1 MYEEEYVDENQH
13 TEAPADDELPP
24 EPLFSALLRRVV
36 YRLWPDDP
44 VLADFVTHVAPRLSV
59 ELAVKSAKGGEFA
72 AEKAQEKGEA
82 VRYAHDQTMRAHLVN
97 GLFPAL
103 HVAKHLQAWGAP
115 QLRRWDDRARRLF
128 IAGFTLHDW
137 VKLPE
142 VEREL
147 KEAGLGHDANPN
159 LHLPLIEDI
168 FLRWCAR
175 LGLDLLL
182 EPIGGVDAVLHDLIY
197 LASNTQDRWGT
208 LRNLSAL
215 PRQILDGRTRQ
226 LLVQLCRLADRI
238 AYVGRNPRDAATNP
252 SIGEMITSLSNG
264 SASLTYHHLADNRGV
279 LTNLIH
285 NAALGAM
292 GSEARVPLLYAPSG
306 VVYLEHAGA
315 PPLPGPGS
323 VAEDTVRRV
332 RQTCGHRLTTSLDG
346 FRRDGKG
353 IKFAD
358 YYWLYFDLAQMLG
371 LSARAAF
378 KLITPNKTPSAGRR
392 YDKMIQQEFLPEEA
406 LAGLPD
412 DLRVDQLAEFCY
424 LAEKIVGERQS
435 ELDVTS
441 VLLEALDLMDLRP
454 QFEAVPR
461 DNRAGGVGYHWYF
474 AAGHYLKHHP
484 GLSPDQWQ
492 ARVEK
497 LARTLAEALPA
508 EDYATPESDRP
519 APGQP
524 HGDGWDDLRAYVQQ
538 TLNLPRQADKETIPG
553 LFATELQR
561 YRNAKRRGRGT
572 TAMCSLCSSSYT
584 VDKQQEAGVLFAP
597 QVYSN
602 KMVLHGGKAIR
613 DICAICGLEMMLRQ
627 ILMNR
632 SNLSGA
638 RFEGR
643 NIRYLYFYPTYFFTP
658 ETLEVFRAA
667 HNQIRRISFTEL
679 RRRLVTTDDSGV
691 QLHLDPVTWQ
701 QIEDLLLDPSLL
713 EDPARDPF
721 VRMHYPTNESITF
734 YFLGVPPPGRDAKDA
749 ESWVHPAFL
758 SLLMP
763 LLLDVKVVASESPLP
778 LLVEADEMT
787 ELVYLDAPH
796 AFVRYLTGVER
807 INVDRI
813 LPQLQRLAVA
823 YLIHLDANSRMRR
836 GRYDYRWSDIP
847 ALARDLSTSPLY
859 AFYYLKK
866 WQRAIEADGI
876 PQNKAQQYMGYVS
889 YLLETNGY
897 SQKGGVTMSYARELT
912 DLYRRFYR
920 AQRLNSNSILRPI
933 AVASE
938 AILKADRRLF
948 GEEGLIE
955 AVYGELYSFMDRVGS
970 GRADG
975 RFAPGSN
982 WQSRQEAMRDFAG
995 YFVRDVFYDA
1005 LNGDVAALRGK
1016 QLNLLKSACE
1026 VIYRDAE
1033 AADWAARK
1041 AAE

>member
-1 MYEEEYVDENQH
+1 
-13 TEAPADDELPP
+13 
-24 EPLFSALLRRVV
+24 
-36 YRLWPDDP
+36 
-44 VLADFVTHVAPRLSV
+44 
-59 ELAVKSAKGGEFA
+59 
-72 AEKAQEKGEA
+72 
-82 VRYAHDQTMRAHLVN
+82 
-97 GLFPAL
+97 
-103 HVAKHLQAWGAP
+103 
-115 QLRRWDDRARRLF
+115 
-128 IAGFTLHDW
+128 
-137 VKLPE
+137 
-142 VEREL
+142 
-147 KEAGLGHDANPN
+147 
-159 LHLPLIEDI
+159 
-168 FLRWCAR
+168 
-175 LGLDLLL
+175 
-182 EPIGGVDAVLHDLIY
+182 
-197 LASNTQDRWGT
+197 
-208 LRNLSAL
+208 
-215 PRQILDGRTRQ
+215 
-226 LLVQLCRLADRI
+226 
-238 AYVGRNPRDAATNP
+238 
-252 SIGEMITSLSNG
+252 
-264 SASLTYHHLADNRGV
+264 
-279 LTNLIH
+279 
-285 NAALGAM
+285 
-292 GSEARVPLLYAPSG
+292 
-306 VVYLEHAGA
+306 
-315 PPLPGPGS
+315 
-323 VAEDTVRRV
+323 
-332 RQTCGHRLTTSLDG
+332 
-346 FRRDGKG
+346 
-353 IKFAD
+353 
-358 YYWLYFDLAQMLG
+358 MLG
-371 LSARAAF
+371 LSARATF

-406 LAGLPD
+406 VAGLPD

-424 LAEKIVGERQS
+424 LAEKIVGKRQS
-435 ELDVTS
+435 ELDVAG
-441 VLLEALDLMDLRP
+441 VLLEALGLTDLRP

-474 AAGHYLKHHP
+474 AAGHYLKRHL
-484 GLSPDQWQ
+484 GLSPDEWQ
-492 ARVEK
+492 ARIEK

-508 EDYATPESDRP
+508 EGDTTPESDRP

-538 TLNLPRQADKETIPG
+538 TLNLPRRADKEPIPG

-572 TAMCSLCSSSYT
+572 TAMCSLCSSPYT

-602 KMVLHGGKAIR
+602 KMVLHGSKAIR
-613 DICAICGLEMMLRQ
+613 DMCSICGLEMMLRQ

-632 SNLSGA
+632 SNLSGG

-658 ETLEVFRAA
+658 ETLEIFRAV

-691 QLHLDPVTWQ
+691 QLHLDPVAWQ

-713 EDPARDPF
+713 DDPARDSF
-721 VRMHYPTNESITF
+721 VRMHYPTNEPITF

-787 ELVYLDAPH
+787 ELVYLDCPRY
-796 AFVRYLTGVER
+796 AFVRYLTGIER
-807 INVDRI
+807 INVDRV

-889 YLLETNGY
+889 CLLETNGY

-920 AQRLNSNSILRPI
+920 AQRRNSNSTLRPI
-933 AVASE
+933 SVASD

-948 GEEGLIE
+948 DEEGLIE
-955 AVYGELYSFMDRVGS
+955 AVYGELYSFMDRVAS

-975 RFAPGSN
+975 RFAPDSD